1 MIPFVSYTSICYLN
15 KGETKFR
22 KNKVLIVQFLYLKKF
37 YLFNRRIMARVSGP
51 HMDIFQL

>member
-15 KGETKFR
+15 KGGTKFR